1 MTPEEKA
8 KFLPT
13 VRTFTN
19 GLENGNQN
27 GSKSLEQQIEE
38 LTKAIPK
45 RLTEGVQ
52 ELTGNLN

>member
-19 GLENGNQN
+19 GLENDDQN
-27 GSKSLEQQIEE
+27 GSKGLEQQIKE
-38 LTKAIPK
+38 LTQSLPK
-45 RLTEGVQ
+45 RYTEGVQ
-52 ELTGNLN
+52 DITGNLN